1 MKNVKH
7 HIKLKMTQ
15 INLYNV
21 SAEKIL
27 YLGAYEIGTLS
38 DKTNPN
44 L

>member
-1 MKNVKH
+1 
-7 HIKLKMTQ
+7 MTQ

>member
-1 MKNVKH
+1 
-7 HIKLKMTQ
+7 MTQ

-21 SAEKIL
+21 SAEKFCIKTL
-27 YLGAYEIGTLS
+27 MWKIYIGAYEIGTLS